1 MRGQGWFD
9 DAMLLPGER
18 LVRRGAARLCID
30 GPPGWW
36 EGRLILTSER
46 LFFLPDAGH
55 DRIGP
60 VAYWLT
66 ELEAG
71 AADDGRLLVRL
82 EDEAATFDLPGAWP
96 RMRRVNS
103 WVDDIARTRGGATQH
118 PSLRDPHR
126 AAG

>member
-1 MRGQGWFD
+1 MRQHAWFD

-18 LVRRGAARLCID
+18 LVRWGAARLCID

-46 LFFLPDAGH
+46 LFYLPDAER

-60 VAYWLT
+60 AAFWLT
-66 ELEAG
+66 ELDASAG
-71 AADDGRLLVRL
+71 DGGRLLVRL
-82 EDEAATFDLPGAWP
+82 DDEAATFDLPGAWL
-96 RMRRVNS
+96 
-103 WVDDIARTRGGATQH
+103 DDIALARGGATMR
-118 PSLRDPHR
+118 PPLRDPRR